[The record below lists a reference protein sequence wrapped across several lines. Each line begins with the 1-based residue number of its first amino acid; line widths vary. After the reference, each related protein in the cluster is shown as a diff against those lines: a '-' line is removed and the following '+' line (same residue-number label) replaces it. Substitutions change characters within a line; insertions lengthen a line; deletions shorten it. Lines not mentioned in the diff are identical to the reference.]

1 VTVDTLRRMFAHG
14 DVPLDQAFELAD
26 TRARRLQSRYQRVV
40 QQAVWGGLG
49 SLVCSFASIA
59 FGSRP
64 LLVYA
69 ELFFLIVMVL
79 GVIEGLIARYH
90 HHWIL
95 ERHRAERLRLLRFS
109 WLIDPA
115 HWDLPDDALPELQ
128 DQLQQAVNRTR
139 QISDA
144 AMKQWCRETRWPD
157 VTLPSATLDP
167 AFVARLRR
175 DYVDERLNTQ
185 LAYFIGMAER
195 RERLDTITW
204 FLPAAGFFIAIALS
218 AFHLVAEVVGT
229 GNHLAP
235 ASSAIVDATVL
246 PPGGWLLFL
255 ILALP
260 TAGAAARLLRTAF
273 EFARNRQR
281 FVLTALELERTRG
294 QLEAA
299 TEPLVVA
306 RAMARAELALEQEHR
321 AWLLLMTEAEWY
333 G

>member
-1 VTVDTLRRMFAHG
+1 MFAHG
-14 DVPLDQAFELAD
+14 DPSLDQAFELVD

-64 LLVYA
+64 LLTYA
-69 ELFFLIVMVL
+69 ELFFLAVMAL
-79 GVIEGLIARYH
+79 GVGEGLIRRYH
-90 HHWIL
+90 HYWIL
-95 ERHRAERLRLLRFS
+95 ERHRAERLRLLRFG
-109 WLIDPA
+109 WLIDPT
-115 HWDLPDDALPELQ
+115 HWDLPDESLP
-128 DQLQQAVNRTR
+128 DLQQRLQGAVDETLL
-139 QISDA
+139 ISDEV
-144 AMKQWCRETRWPD
+144 MKQWCRETRWPE
-157 VTLPSATLDP
+157 VVLPAHAPDP
-167 AFVARLRR
+167 AFVARLQR

-204 FLPAAGFFIAIALS
+204 FLPATGFFIAIVLS
-218 AFHLVAEVVGT
+218 AFHLLTAVFGGGEHATAGLSAAM
-229 GNHLAP
+229 GAP
-235 ASSAIVDATVL
+235 VP
-246 PPGGWLLFL
+246 PPGGWLLFF

-260 TAGAAARLLRTAF
+260 TAGAAARLLRAAF

-281 FVLTALELERTRG
+281 FMVTALELERTRG
-294 QLEAA
+294 RLESD
-299 TEPLVVA
+299 TDPLSAA

-321 AWLLLMTEAEWY
+321 AWVLLMTEAEWF